1 MREGDPLKSPKPGK
15 NIPPA
20 PKTGKKKNLPVVLLF
35 AGIVVIRFLLAL
47 ATSTYPVVG
56 IDEFL
61 YSSLGRSI
69 ATEGGL
75 LYYGQPADY
84 SYILYP
90 LVLSPV
96 YLLFGEGANF
106 YRILQ
111 FWNILLMTLSVFP
124 VHALCRRLLHEEKKA
139 LWAAVLCMLLPDFIL
154 GQRIFS
160 EAILYPLFFG
170 SVYFIYR

>member
-20 PKTGKKKNLPVVLLF
+20 PKTGMKKHLPAALLF
-35 AGIVVIRFLLAL
+35 AGIVIVRFLLAL

-69 ATEGGL
+69 ATEGSL

-96 YLLFGEGANF
+96 YNGVECPCDSLVRHKPCYVGVNRPPIRGKFQ
-106 YRILQ
+106 I
-111 FWNILLMTLSVFP
+111 
-124 VHALCRRLLHEEKKA
+124 
-139 LWAAVLCMLLPDFIL
+139 
-154 GQRIFS
+154 
-160 EAILYPLFFG
+160 
-170 SVYFIYR
+170 